1 MAKDFQEG
9 LADALNSA
17 KDIGEKATK
26 AAIKKSLRYAKAN
39 PEQSKNTVVV
49 AGVCDGI
56 VFEIVGYI
64 GFFCF
69 LFR

>member
-1 MAKDFQEG
+1 MAKDFQED

-39 PEQSKNTVVV
+39 PEQSKNTFC
-49 AGVCDGI
+49 GCWCWSRYWLCDRRFYRRCW
-56 VFEIVGYI
+56 VFG
-64 GFFCF
+64 G
-69 LFR
+69 